1 MSKLSIEAYKQAM
14 KDIRED
20 LRKEGRSFITV
31 SRRQLLRREP
41 VSNVYCSSMYVH
53 LAEYKWKRIS

>member
-53 LAEYKWKRIS
+53 LAEYK